1 MSFSGSKVVAD
12 INLDEFERRL
22 RAAGALPTDADD
34 PLLELARLVESAA
47 RSASSTGA
55 VAIPT
60 EGDERGALERGALH
74 PASEEAVDF
83 HEAPAVDHAPAEDHA
98 RAGNEESHA
107 PPVEDFHV
115 QGTARAQPARR
126 RDLGWTVKV
135 SALAIAGVGM
145 IGAVFVIK
153 GGVPGLPKQVPF
165 IAAAQGPTK
174 VLPPSDDTVSTSND
188 AGASLLKDNTKST
201 KVKVVGSEEQP
212 VDLNALAPS
221 SVANAPAQAAA
232 VAPNGDPAGTAV
244 KPTADAPVVVA
255 TAAPSPPAPSAFPDP
270 KPVRTVS
277 LRPDGT
283 PIPTPVVA
291 SADAG
296 AAAPVVAA
304 SEPPVKPAAKP
315 TTSAASNAQASSPRL
330 QLPAKL
336 SGKSPARVTVAK
348 ADAAAPNSIAEAAN
362 EPLPPAA
369 KPAKGAKA
377 QQVAAPVA
385 APEPQVGAAAPA
397 APATPSD
404 SAPQSDNPVL
414 HALSALVGSN
424 AAPAAPAAPPEQVDS
439 VAATKS
445 SGWAVQLEAPRSEAE
460 ANSEMA
466 KLSAKYSTALNGST
480 IGVHKAVVNG
490 NTIYRLRVVGLS
502 KADAAALCARLKGE
516 GRGCFIAK

>member
-1 MSFSGSKVVAD
+1 MSFSGSKMVAD

-22 RAAGALPTDADD
+22 RAAGAFPTDADD

-47 RSASSTGA
+47 KSASSTGA
-55 VAIPT
+55 AAIPT
-60 EGDERGALERGALH
+60 EGGDRGALETSALR
-74 PASEEAVDF
+74 PALEEAADSDEALAEDDAPADDEESQVPPVQDF
-83 HEAPAVDHAPAEDHA
+83 HAHGNA
-98 RAGNEESHA
+98 R
-107 PPVEDFHV
+107 
-115 QGTARAQPARR
+115 TQPARR

-145 IGAVFVIK
+145 IGAVLALK
-153 GGVPGLPKQVPF
+153 GGVPGLPKQAPF
-165 IAAAQGPTK
+165 IAAAQGPAK
-174 VLPPSDDTVSTSND
+174 VLPPSDDAVSTSTD
-188 AGASLLKDNTKST
+188 AGASLLKDNTKSAQ
-201 KVKVVGSEEQP
+201 VKVVASEEQP
-212 VDLNALAPS
+212 VDLNAMAPS
-221 SVANAPAQAAA
+221 SAANARAQAAA
-232 VAPNGDPAGTAV
+232 VAPSGDSAGTAV
-244 KPTADAPVVVA
+244 KPTVDAPVVVA
-255 TAAPSPPAPSAFPDP
+255 TAAPPPSSLSQFPDP

-283 PIPTPVVA
+283 PTPAPVVA

-304 SEPPVKPAAKP
+304 SEPPAKPAAKP
-315 TTSAASNAQASSPRL
+315 ATGAASNAQASSPQLRL
-330 QLPAKL
+330 PSKL
-336 SGKSPARVTVAK
+336 SGKSSARVTVAK
-348 ADAAAPNSIAEAAN
+348 ADATAPNSIAEAAN

-377 QQVAAPVA
+377 HEAAAAAA
-385 APEPQVGAAAPA
+385 APEPQVAAAAAAPA
-397 APATPSD
+397 APATPAD

-414 HALSALVGSN
+414 HALGALVGSN
-424 AAPAAPAAPPEQVDS
+424 APPAAPAAPPEQVDS

-460 ANSEMA
+460 ANSEIA
-466 KLSAKYSTALNGST
+466 KLNAKYATALNGST

-490 NTIYRLRVVGLS
+490 GTIYRLRVVGLS